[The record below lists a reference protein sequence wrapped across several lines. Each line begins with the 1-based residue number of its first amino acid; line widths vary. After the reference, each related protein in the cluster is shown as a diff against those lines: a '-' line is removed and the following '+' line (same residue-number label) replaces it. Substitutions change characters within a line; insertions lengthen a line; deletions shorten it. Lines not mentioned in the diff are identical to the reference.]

1 MPWPLALGTLRR
13 AAVRRLQNDAG
24 GALQSQEH
32 NDAAFHFRPIR
43 CASLPLVVSPSVTL
57 EPGPSR
63 VTRTGPGTSRNWSM
77 LSSFLPPPASSSSLS
92 PFDEAAFQQV
102 DRQNP
107 ILLHPSSRFSTGPA
121 LCDHT
126 HPFSSP
132 SSHRFSYFRV
142 KRANQMGTE
151 RRKKEPLWI

>member
-1 MPWPLALGTLRR
+1 VPWPLALGILRR

-43 CASLPLVVSPSVTL
+43 CPLVVSPSVTL

-107 ILLHPSSRFSTGPA
+107 ILLLRPVSRQDWLCVTTPIHSHP
-121 LCDHT
+121 
-126 HPFSSP
+126 HPPTDSP
-132 SSHRFSYFRV
+132 TFV
-142 KRANQMGTE
+142 
-151 RRKKEPLWI
+151 